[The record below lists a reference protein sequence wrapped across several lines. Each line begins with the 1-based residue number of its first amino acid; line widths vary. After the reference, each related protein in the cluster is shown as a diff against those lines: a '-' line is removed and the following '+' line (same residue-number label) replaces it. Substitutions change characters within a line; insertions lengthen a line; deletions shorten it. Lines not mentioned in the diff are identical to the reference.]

1 MMKRV
6 ELQGMVRWGGAAEP
20 KARKDSGNT
29 QLYGLAPLR
38 PDIIMDLILLKSG
51 SGSSGGVCVCVRACI
66 AARRLEDRKGG
77 LNYEEFT
84 PLRPIMGRGLRITT
98 DARRPLGGGEGG
110 MGETGKEGG

>member
-1 MMKRV
+1 V
-6 ELQGMVRWGGAAEP
+6 ELQSQKQERTAGIR
-20 KARKDSGNT
+20 NFT
-29 QLYGLAPLR
+29 GLAPLR

-51 SGSSGGVCVCVRACI
+51 SGSSGGVCVCVRACV